1 MIRRA
6 GPDDMTAVFD
16 IRAKVFIEEQGV
28 PEAEERDGRDAAA
41 LHLIAFADE
50 TAVGTARLLVAD
62 TTGKIGRVAVLL
74 SHRGRGLGQDLIK
87 AALIEFQNRGL
98 TQAKLGA
105 QTHAIGFYEALGFEA
120 TGPEYTD
127 AGIPH
132 RDMIRAL

>member
-6 GPDDMTAVFD
+6 GPEDMEAVFA

-28 PEAEERDGRDAAA
+28 PEGEERDDHDADAI
-41 LHLIAFADE
+41 HLIAFADDI
-50 TAVGTARLLVAD
+50 AVGTARLLVAD
-62 TTGKIGRVAVLL
+62 TTGKIGRVAVLQ
-74 SHRGRGLGQDLIK
+74 SHRGRGLGQGLIK
-87 AALIEFQNRGL
+87 AALIELQSRGL

-120 TGPEYTD
+120 TGPEYMD